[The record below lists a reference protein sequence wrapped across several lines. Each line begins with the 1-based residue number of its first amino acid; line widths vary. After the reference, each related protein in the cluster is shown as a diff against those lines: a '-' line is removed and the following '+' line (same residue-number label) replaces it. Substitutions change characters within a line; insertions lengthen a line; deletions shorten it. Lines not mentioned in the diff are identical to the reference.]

1 MSDVIKYPFGAADNQ
16 TPTDT
21 SGTITV
27 NVKNNKTL
35 VNLATSTTATLALVA
50 DDELEDGAEVHVK
63 NVGTGTEVLSFGGDA
78 LAPAI
83 TNAAG
88 KTVVQGFVWNATA
101 GKFYPQGAK
110 IQVN

>member
-1 MSDVIKYPFGAADNQ
+1 MSDVIKFPFGPADNQ
-16 TPTDT
+16 TPSAT
-21 SGTITV
+21 SGTINV
-27 NVKNNKTL
+27 AVKNNCTL
-35 VNLATSTTATLALVA
+35 VNLATSTTATLALNA
-50 DDELEDGAEVHVK
+50 DAELEDGAVVHVK

-88 KTVVQGFVWNATA
+88 KTVVQGFIYNKTA
-101 GKFYPQGAK
+101 GKFYPFGAK